1 MKESAVVV
9 LRHVVSA
16 VSVVK
21 MSFMYVTWLG
31 QSPSAFV
38 SFRHGQLSLQARD
51 LHSLDCSSTRLA
63 SLSSQLEVLMV
74 EALPEVLPDAAK
86 AAKRVTY
93 CNNPRRGDIAQ
104 NKDQDQDPVF
114 SCKKNSQLFSF
125 NFIGSLRQLDQFFA
139 MRPSESI

>member
-104 NKDQDQDPVF
+104 YDRSRSGV

>member
-1 MKESAVVV
+1 MEVTSNHAMKESAVVV

-63 SLSSQLEVLMV
+63 SLSSQLEVLIV
-74 EALPEVLPDAAK
+74 LEALPLALSQPEA
-86 AAKRVTY
+86 
-93 CNNPRRGDIAQ
+93 GH
-104 NKDQDQDPVF
+104 DQVASTEE
-114 SCKKNSQLFSF
+114 SCD
-125 NFIGSLRQLDQFFA
+125 RT
-139 MRPSESI
+139 